1 MIATQ
6 LDKLDEIATACA
18 RGHSLLF
25 GTLSR
30 GQQAYVAMAC
40 SSALL
45 LSRSGFTIPQAL
57 DALDDGWADEL
68 ARRWWRVSR
77 ERLDELAAEGVA
89 ELAVQRRA

>member
-1 MIATQ
+1 MIASQ

-18 RGHSLLF
+18 KGESFLF

-40 SSALL
+40 SSAHL

-68 ARRWWRVSR
+68 ARRWGRVSR
-77 ERLDELAAEGVA
+77 ERLDELAAEGLA
-89 ELAVQRRA
+89 ELSVQWRA